1 MIGLTFVTDMFLRRF
16 LAVNDG
22 SMRRGTV
29 ALPTNVVDSVKVHL
43 PGNVFSVVKCSET
56 TTVEVLN
63 PSNTDLH
70 ISCKPE

>member
-1 MIGLTFVTDMFLRRF
+1 
-16 LAVNDG
+16 
-22 SMRRGTV
+22 MRRGTV